1 MTGTVLVVSLLLLT
15 GTWLILEYKTL
26 NDDVPDNH
34 ITATVRRAIKNEPG
48 VFAWFMFSLGFLL
61 GHLLWP

>member
-15 GTWLILEYKTL
+15 GTWLLLEYKTL
-26 NDDVPDNH
+26 KDAVPDNH
-34 ITATVRRAIKNEPG
+34 ITATVRRAIKKEPG